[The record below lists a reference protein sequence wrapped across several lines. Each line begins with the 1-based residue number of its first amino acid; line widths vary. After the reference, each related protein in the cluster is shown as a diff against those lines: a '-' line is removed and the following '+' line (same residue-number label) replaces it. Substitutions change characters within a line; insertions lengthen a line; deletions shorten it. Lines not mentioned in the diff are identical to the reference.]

1 MKLISNLSDKLFD
14 SDKEIFS
21 NFVTNLKERLFFLN
35 LQTKSIDDLNNA
47 KFILDE
53 LQLKPIVSDVTKLD
67 SLKSLILNIFLF
79 SKRVNQ
85 QYEMVQFWFR
95 DVSTIAPINIGFEI
109 KTLEEIDD
117 RLRTLPEILQSEI
130 FSKNLESL
138 AGKTILVGF
147 DRENYKWTVST
158 L

>member
-79 SKRVNQ
+79 SNRP
-85 QYEMVQFWFR
+85 YMH
-95 DVSTIAPINIGFEI
+95 
-109 KTLEEIDD
+109 
-117 RLRTLPEILQSEI
+117 
-130 FSKNLESL
+130 
-138 AGKTILVGF
+138 
-147 DRENYKWTVST
+147 
-158 L
+158 